1 MEKPDKKIFTTLFFS
16 ILAAVMGVGIVV
28 PLLPVYAHDL
38 GASGVYIGLIF
49 GAFSLSRTFLLP
61 YFGRLSDQKGRKPL
75 IVTGLFAYALVSIAF
90 IFSETVE
97 TLILLRFLQGIAS
110 AMIMPVSLAYVGDI
124 TPVGREGF
132 SMGLFNM
139 SVFIGLSIGPLM
151 GGVIKDRFSLQG
163 AFACMGVLAFLGFLL
178 SLFFLPP
185 TKSER
190 VVNRK
195 KKPIG
200 WQHILKDRAIA
211 GLFFFRFTYTA
222 CIGILWGF
230 LPIFADSEFSLSSS
244 SIGVLVMLAVFISG
258 LIHTPM
264 GILADRLN
272 RVAMVAIG
280 GVMTSAAILSFGW
293 ARGFWDLFLANVLF
307 GLGGGVA
314 MPALMALAVSKGNKT
329 EAMGSVMALLTMA
342 HSLGM
347 LIGSL
352 LAGVTMD
359 IFQLRQAF
367 PFGSL
372 IMMIGV
378 GVFVVCSYPT
388 PEQPEPNRH

>member
-1 MEKPDKKIFTTLFFS
+1 
-16 ILAAVMGVGIVV
+16 MGVGIVV

-359 IFQLRQAF
+359 IFQLRHAF
-367 PFGSL
+367 PSGAVL
-372 IMMIGV
+372 MMLGV
-378 GVFVVCSYPT
+378 GLFFLFTYSKNGVPAEAGLKVGPMDL
-388 PEQPEPNRH
+388 

>member
-61 YFGRLSDQKGRKPL
+61 YFGRLSDQKGRKPI

-190 VVNRK
+190 VVNRE

-200 WQHILKDRAIA
+200 WQHILKDRELA

>member
-1 MEKPDKKIFTTLFFS
+1 MEKLDKKIFTTLFFS

-75 IVTGLFAYALVSIAF
+75 IVTGLLAYALVSIAF

-178 SLFFLPP
+178 SFFFLPP
-185 TKSER
+185 TTSER

-200 WQHILKDRAIA
+200 WQHILKDRELA
-211 GLFFFRFTYTA
+211 GLFLFRFTYTA
-222 CIGILWGF
+222 CIGIIWGF

-264 GILADRLN
+264 GILADRFN

-293 ARGFWDLFLANVLF
+293 VRGFWELFLANVLF

-314 MPALMALAVSKGNKT
+314 MPALMALAVSKGNRAD
-329 EAMGSVMALLTMA
+329 AMGAVMALLTMA
-342 HSLGM
+342 HSMGM

-378 GVFVVCSYPT
+378 GVFIVCNHPT
-388 PEQPEPNRH
+388 PEQPEPNRF